1 MHEVTVDAAKTGR
14 KERGREKRER
24 EREGK
29 RENPKPF
36 LQTFECTMVL
46 FIKTTETQEESA
58 SVSPLRACH
67 MSSVNMTSWSPEW
80 KIARR
85 LPNALS
91 EDWSV

>member
-1 MHEVTVDAAKTGR
+1 MHEGTVDAAKTG
-14 KERGREKRER
+14 KKNRGGEKRKT

-67 MSSVNMTSWSPEW
+67 MSSVNMTSRSPE
-80 KIARR
+80 
-85 LPNALS
+85 
-91 EDWSV
+91 